1 MPDRELTATT
11 RYAARVLLVAAAVFL
26 AAKLGVDLSRLSND
40 IAALWIANAIPLAV
54 VLLRPRSETAGYIAA
69 AATGNLLMNLVNGD
83 ALPVAVAFAGCNAGE
98 VLVATALLRVLNGT
112 QILTSLRGALV
123 FLAAAVGVST
133 ALAATV
139 GAGLVSSWFGASYW
153 EVWRTWWIGDAA
165 GMLFVAPA
173 IVAVG
178 SARTMAWPRPAQTI
192 WFVATLVGIAALA
205 VIGFRDFTTYSLLHR
220 VALLAILPLEIVAV
234 VQFGIAGAVASN
246 MVLCISGLA
255 SIYLGHSPE
264 TGEGLRADLEAVQL
278 RMITNAAM
286 TLALATLLSER
297 GRLFARLNAAIEG
310 MHEGFTLTDETG
322 RLVLVNKQIKSIY
335 PALADAFV
343 PGARM
348 EDLVRMGIKEGVF
361 DLDGLSPEEWM
372 ARRMRSMETEVR
384 GAEIKLADGRCLLL
398 SERKDDLGETV
409 TIRTDITDQKR
420 QEQRLRESEQKL
432 QQANTDLA
440 RLIETCPLAIIYIDR
455 DGTVRSWNT
464 AAEQMFGWR
473 ADEVLGRSLPTA
485 SGMTRSEVE
494 RLFERQERG
503 EKIVSVDTTRLH
515 KDGHPLDVTLWASP
529 RLNAAGEVIGSLG
542 ILADITQRKRAEE
555 HLRQYQRLQAVG
567 QLTGGVA
574 HEFNNLLLVVL
585 GNAEVLASSLSER
598 PRLKERA
605 EFIQRAAER
614 GADLTHRLLAF
625 SRRQPLRPVSLDV
638 NEVISGMK
646 TFARVTLDAR
656 TEIQVERAPDIW
668 HLTSDRTQLE
678 GALLN
683 LVINARDA
691 MPAGGRITIRTC
703 NLQIESD
710 DDDLKSGR
718 YVAIEVEDTGC
729 GMSEE
734 VRAKAVEPFFTTKE
748 VGKGTGL
755 GLSMVHGFVKQSG
768 GDLQI
773 ESQIGRGTKVR
784 LLLPATSA
792 PVDVHR
798 DVAVLRMKPRGEV
811 TVVVAE
817 DDPDVLATTTK
828 MVSDLGYHVIGTGD
842 GPAALDVLRR
852 TSRVDVLL
860 TDVIMPKGM
869 SGLDLARQAVAI
881 HPNIKI
887 LFMSGYNENV
897 IVHDGVVDSDVVLLH
912 KPFTSGELE
921 HAIVDALGDG
931 SLAAQNGG

>member
-1 MPDRELTATT
+1 MIGHHWGATA
-11 RYAARVLLVAAAVFL
+11 RYAARVLVVAAAVFL
-26 AAKLGVDLSRLSND
+26 AAKLGVDLSRLSDNV
-40 IAALWIANAIPLAV
+40 AALWIANAIPLAI
-54 VLLRPRSETAGYIAA
+54 VLLRPRSETPGYIAA
-69 AATGNLLMNLVNGD
+69 AAIGNLAMNLANGD
-83 ALPVAVAFAGCNAGE
+83 AMPVAAAFAGCNASE
-98 VLVATALLRVLNGT
+98 VLVAAALLRVLNGT
-112 QILTSLRGALV
+112 QILTSLRGTLV
-123 FLAAAVGVST
+123 FLAAAVGAST
-133 ALAATV
+133 AVAASV
-139 GAGLVSSWFGASYW
+139 GAGLVSSRFGASYW
-153 EVWRTWWIGDAA
+153 DIWHTWWIGDAA
-165 GMLFVAPA
+165 GILFVTPA
-173 IVAVG
+173 IVAIG
-178 SARTMAWPRPAQTI
+178 AARTMMWPRPAQTI
-192 WFVATLVGIAALA
+192 WLVLVLVAIAALSMS
-205 VIGFRDFTTYSLLHR
+205 GFRDFTAYSFLHR
-220 VALLAILPLEIVAV
+220 FALLAILPLEIVAV
-234 VQFGIAGAVASN
+234 VQFGTAGAVTSN
-246 MVLCISGLA
+246 MVLCLSGLA
-255 SIYLGHSPE
+255 SIYLGNLPE
-264 TGEGLRADLEAVQL
+264 TGEGLHAALEAVQL
-278 RMITNAAM
+278 RMMTNAAM
-286 TLALATLLSER
+286 MLALATLLNER
-297 GRLFARLNAAIEG
+297 GRLLARLNAAIDG

-322 RLVLVNKQIKSIY
+322 RLVLVNKQIRSIY
-335 PALADAFV
+335 PELADAFV

-348 EDLVRMGIKEGVF
+348 EDLVRIGVTKGVF
-361 DLDGLSPEEWM
+361 DLDGLSPKEWI
-372 ARRMRSMETEVR
+372 ARRMHSMESEVR

-409 TIRTDITDQKR
+409 TIRTDITEQKR

-515 KDGHPLDVTLWASP
+515 KDGHPLDVTLWSSP
-529 RLNAAGEVIGSLG
+529 RRNAAGEVIGSLG

-585 GNAEVLASSLSER
+585 GNAEVLAQSLSDR
-598 PRLKERA
+598 PELMERA
-605 EFIQRAAER
+605 EYIQRAAER

-625 SRRQPLRPVSLDV
+625 SRRQPLRPVSLEV
-638 NEVISGMK
+638 NEVISGMRA
-646 TFARVTLDAR
+646 FAGVTLDAR
-656 TEIQVERAPDIW
+656 TDLQVEIAPEIW

-678 GALLN
+678 SALLN

-691 MPAGGRITIRTC
+691 MPAGGTITIRAS
-703 NLQIESD
+703 NVEIESD
-710 DDDLKSGR
+710 GDDLRSGR
-718 YVAIEVEDTGC
+718 YVSIEVEDTGS

-768 GDLQI
+768 GDLRI
-773 ESQIGRGTKVR
+773 DSQMGIGTTVR

-792 PVDVHR
+792 PVDDHR
-798 DVAVLRMKPRGEV
+798 DVSVLRVKPRGEV
-811 TVVVAE
+811 TVVIAE
-817 DDPDVLATTTK
+817 DDPHVLATTTT
-828 MVSDLGYHVIGTGD
+828 MLSHLGYHVIGAND
-842 GPAALDVLRR
+842 GPAALAVLRR
-852 TSRVDVLL
+852 TNRADILL

-869 SGLDLARQAVAI
+869 SGLDLARRAVAI
-881 HPNIKI
+881 HATIKVI
-887 LFMSGYNENV
+887 FMSGYNENV
-897 IVHDGVVDSDVVLLH
+897 IVHEGVVDRDVALLH

-921 HAIVDALGDG
+921 RAIAGALGDG
-931 SLAAQNGG
+931 LLFAQNGA